1 MKRRNLNSERGQ
13 VLPLMILA
21 CATLIAIAGIAIDFG
36 RIMVAK
42 AELTRAVDGAAL
54 AGTLELPDLD
64 AAEDTVALYMAEN
77 DPTAVVEVTNSPAE
91 RQVEVRA
98 RKTVDVWFID
108 VLNVVPGFDVLP
120 DATVRSRAVA
130 GFGLQPVDVHLAIDG
145 TGSMGVGCNGSQS
158 NGGCPIKEAKDAA
171 STFVNT
177 LMSDNPAASVT
188 QVSVALYRG
197 CYNPPRTN
205 SYCVSVSNMTQDL
218 TSNKTALLSKIS
230 QMSSQGGS
238 GTNNCWGL
246 LKGQEF
252 LFGPNGQTAS
262 NTLKILVILTDGDNT
277 YNDVSYSASQ
287 SSPPSDCRPW
297 VSPNVSDNYVGSN
310 CHDVNGSYSSSSGQ
324 GRERQLDILTYDK
337 AQELKSQGVEI
348 YVVALGACG
357 NSDNNLCNTGMIG
370 TTTHDNTADR
380 NLGKCIASST
390 AGGNDHFY
398 NVDSATELP
407 GVFENIAQQI
417 GFRLIE

>member
-1 MKRRNLNSERGQ
+1 MKTRNMNSERGQ

-21 CATLIAIAGIAIDFG
+21 AATLIAIAGIAIDFG

-54 AGTLELPDLD
+54 AGTLELPDID

-77 DPTAVVEVTNSPAE
+77 DPSAVVEVTNSPAE

-98 RKTVDVWFID
+98 RKTIDVWFID

-145 TGSMGVGCNGSQS
+145 TGSMGVGCNGSQTNS
-158 NGGCPIKEAKDAA
+158 GCPIKEAKDAA
-171 STFVNT
+171 ASFINT
-177 LMSDNPAASVT
+177 LMGDNPAVDVT
-188 QVSVALYRG
+188 QVGVALYRG

-205 SYCVSVSNMTQDL
+205 SYCVSVSNMTLDL
-218 TSNKTALLSKIS
+218 TTNKTALLNKIN

-238 GTNNCWGL
+238 GTNNCWAL
-246 LKGQEF
+246 LKGQQD
-252 LFGPNGQTAS
+252 LFGPNGQTSS
-262 NTLKILVILTDGDNT
+262 NVLKILVILTDGDNT
-277 YNDVSYSASQ
+277 YNTAAYSSWQ
-287 SSPPSDCRPW
+287 GSPPDDCRPW
-297 VSPNVSDNYVGSN
+297 VRPDRSDNYLGSN
-310 CHDVNGSYSSSSGQ
+310 CHDVQGSYSSSWGQ

-337 AQELKSQGVEI
+337 AQEMKAQGVEI

-357 NSDNNLCNTGMIG
+357 NSDSNLCNTGMLG
-370 TTTHDNTADR
+370 STTHDNYADR

-390 AGGNDHFY
+390 AGTNDHFF
-398 NVDSATELP
+398 NVDEAEELP
-407 GVFENIAQQI
+407 GVFEDIAQQI

>member
-1 MKRRNLNSERGQ
+1 MKRDKMRGERGQ
-13 VLPLMILA
+13 VLPMMILA
-21 CATLIAIAGIAIDFG
+21 AATLIAIAGIAIDFG

-54 AGTLELPDLD
+54 AGTLELPDID
-64 AAEDTVALYMAEN
+64 AAEDTVALYMTEN

-98 RKTVDVWFID
+98 RKTVDVWFLD

-145 TGSMGVGCNGSQS
+145 TGSMGQGCNGSQTNS
-158 NGGCPIKEAKDAA
+158 GCPIKEAKDAA
-171 STFVNT
+171 AAFVNT
-177 LMSDNPAASVT
+177 LMEDNPAASVT
-188 QVSVALYRG
+188 QVAVALYRG

-205 SYCVSVSNMTQDL
+205 SNCVSVSNMTLDL
-218 TSNKTALLSKIS
+218 TTNKTALLNKIG

-238 GTNNCWGL
+238 GTNNCWAM
-246 LKGQEF
+246 LKGQQH
-252 LFGPNGQTAS
+252 LFGPNGQTSS
-262 NTLKILVILTDGDNT
+262 NVLKIMVILTDGDNT
-277 YNDVSYSASQ
+277 YNDVVYSTSQ
-287 SSPPSDCRPW
+287 GSPPNDCRPW
-297 VSPNVSDNYVGSN
+297 IDPDESDNYVGSN
-310 CHDVNGSYSSSSGQ
+310 CHDVNGSFSSSSGQ
-324 GRERQLDILTYDK
+324 GRERQLDILTYDM
-337 AQELKSQGVEI
+337 AQDLKSQGVEI
-348 YVVALGACG
+348 YVVSLGACG
-357 NSDNNLCNTGMIG
+357 SSNNNLCSTGIIG

-390 AGGNDHFY
+390 GGTNDHFFD
-398 NVDSATELP
+398 VEDADDLP
-407 GVFENIAQQI
+407 EVFENIAQQI